1 MAQKNAQ
8 ELRETARRYRDMCA
22 NGCNTEIEE
31 FMLLASEF
39 EREAKSLEVRQN
51 TDRLDR
57 LAPLRRVAPTS
68 EP

>member
-1 MAQKNAQ
+1 
-8 ELRETARRYRDMCA
+8 MCA

-51 TDRLDR
+51 TDRLDAGNSGVGEFGR
-57 LAPLRRVAPTS
+57 C
-68 EP
+68 